1 MEYKDFRID
10 TLKAVGKKD
19 FKVRNSNTLRSIYR
33 ALHKDKS
40 IPADM
45 TENQFSSII
54 KEVHKVYIEHFIK
67 GSDIVFPFNMGR
79 IELKKY
85 HTKVEIVNNKIKT
98 NYPINWKETLQWWYE
113 DTTAKANK
121 KLLRHETKY
130 VFRILYNKSR
140 AKFNNKVFYKFTPAR
155 SFKKALREK
164 INNNEIDAF
173 LM

>member
-1 MEYKDFRID
+1 MGYNDFRLS

-19 FKVRNSNTLRSIYR
+19 FKVKDSNTLRSIYR
-33 ALHKDKS
+33 SLHKKQV
-40 IPADM
+40 IPETM
-45 TENQFSSII
+45 TEKQFSDII
-54 KEVHKVYIEHFIK
+54 KGVHKVYIEHFVK
-67 GSDIVFPFNMGR
+67 GSDIIFPLNMGR

-85 HTKVEIVNNKIKT
+85 RTKAELIDDRLKT
-98 NYPINWKETLQWWYE
+98 NYPINWGGTLKWWYE
-113 DTTAKANK
+113 DATARAKK
-121 KLLRHETKY
+121 KLLRYESKY

-140 AKFNNKVFYKFTPAR
+140 AKFNNKTFYRFTPAR